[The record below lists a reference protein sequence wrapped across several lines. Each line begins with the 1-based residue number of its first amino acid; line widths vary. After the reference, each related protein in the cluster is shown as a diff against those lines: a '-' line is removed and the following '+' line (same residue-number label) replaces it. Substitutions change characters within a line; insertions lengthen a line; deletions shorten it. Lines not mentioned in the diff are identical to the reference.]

1 MTSIGIIFS
10 PSSFDVLA
18 QLQRFFIGLISSII
32 PLLFCAGL
40 WIDKQATVQSPTM
53 IRTHLILLKSKP
65 VVNNPSVRAK
75 TVSAVDAPKIA
86 IRRKRTSSTLS
97 VSELTD
103 VVQADHSTL
112 EVTEPLSRDVTLPEF
127 RREAAFNAYQD
138 SRSEI
143 QKMAD
148 RKGLNLR
155 TQAPTKY
162 DDFQSAAA
170 RAVIPDCLERGASS
184 KLGLDSLKGL
194 LIVPALALSAMRG
207 KCK

>member
-1 MTSIGIIFS
+1 M
-10 PSSFDVLA
+10 LA
-18 QLQRFFIGLISSII
+18 QLQRFFIGLISSLI

-53 IRTHLILLKSKP
+53 IRSHLILLKSMP

-75 TVSAVDAPKIA
+75 TASTVDVPKIA

-112 EVTEPLSRDVTLPEF
+112 DVTEPLRRDVTLPEF
-127 RREAAFNAYQD
+127 RREAAFNAFQD

>member
-1 MTSIGIIFS
+1 LTSIGIVFA

-18 QLQRFFIGLISSII
+18 QLQRFFIGLISSLI

-53 IRTHLILLKSKP
+53 IRTHLILLKSMP

-75 TVSAVDAPKIA
+75 AASRADAPKIA
-86 IRRKRTSSTLS
+86 IRRKRTSSTLPGS
-97 VSELTD
+97 QLTD

-112 EVTEPLSRDVTLPEF
+112 DVTEPLSRDVTLPEF